1 MAKRISYKRA
11 FEIACDLLIGS
22 NIAGID
28 ADKLFELCMNDPK
41 YEGVISHYT
50 YMDFIV
56 NNIDRF
62 SNNDTIRE
70 NAISRLGW

>member
-1 MAKRISYKRA
+1 MSKRISYKRA

-28 ADKLFELCMNDPK
+28 ADRLFELCMNDPK
-41 YEGVISHYT
+41 YEGVVSHYT

-62 SNNDTIRE
+62 SNNDEERQK
-70 NAISRLGW
+70 AIERIGF